1 MMSRDLHFNHLPD
14 SILLHILNFLPR
26 WEFAIAA
33 QVSKRWQRVS
43 SDGALWRILQLESKN
58 EDNIKE
64 IITKRSC
71 SLLTQLNLIKCSL
84 TPEFMVTL
92 TGICTQMKEL
102 TLQKCFFTRQKR
114 RFRLHILRKLKTLD
128 ARLLRGNV
136 SFVLRLLRCTPNLE
150 ILAVDET
157 IGYNWNGRILQKMS
171 QIRLL
176 DLCRCVEVTD
186 EDVEI
191 MADSCPRLES
201 LLLTKCFKIRGYSLP
216 VLLCNCKMLKTLS
229 LAYTR
234 VTDDCLRKC
243 SWKNSSLTEIDF
255 SSCYFISSRGLD
267 TLFSNQTD
275 MKYVNLS
282 NCSEHSVVTPRILS
296 DMVRFKS
303 LEVLNLDDGF
313 VTSAGNE
320 ELICKI
326 AQNCPN
332 ISCLVVGVTLK
343 TASCLERCLRC
354 LTELR
359 RFGISYYPEHDD
371 LPIIDSYREEVPPNG
386 FGLDMILKNL
396 ATYCHKLEALQL
408 SGYQDRECETITN
421 AFVHLLRN
429 CKNLSRICSFG
440 GNTDIL
446 VMAADAEMQTSR
458 QDVRLI
464 KPTML
469 FPTPRSVTPPPG
481 LCFDRVVYYKESSTI
496 DDPWRGPFVYEVQRN
511 RRFWLDD
518 TYGS

>member
-1 MMSRDLHFNHLPD
+1 MMGRHLHFNHLPD

-26 WEFAIAA
+26 WELAIAA

-43 SDGALWRILQLESKN
+43 YDGALWRILELESKS

-114 RFRLHILRKLKTLD
+114 RFRLHVLRKLRTLD

-136 SFVLRLLRCTPNLE
+136 SFVLRLLRCIPNLE

-157 IGYNWNGRILQKMS
+157 IGSNWNGRILKKMS

-176 DLCRCVEVTD
+176 DLCRCVELTD

-191 MADSCPRLES
+191 IAHNCPRLES

-216 VLLCNCKMLKTLS
+216 VLMCNCKMLKTLS

-234 VTDDCLRKC
+234 VTDDCLREC

-255 SSCYFISSRGLD
+255 SSCYYISSRGLD

-275 MKYVNLS
+275 LKYMNLS
-282 NCSEHSVVTPRILS
+282 NCSEHSAVTPRILS

-313 VTSAGNE
+313 VTFAENE

-332 ISCLVVGVTLK
+332 ISSLVLGVTLK
-343 TASCLERCLRC
+343 TASCLERSLRC

-359 RFGISYYPEHDD
+359 RFGISHYPGYGDIH
-371 LPIIDSYREEVPPNG
+371 IMNSHREEVPPNG
-386 FGLDMILKNL
+386 FGLDMILNNL

-408 SGYQDRECETITN
+408 SGYQDR
-421 AFVHLLRN
+421 V
-429 CKNLSRICSFG
+429 
-440 GNTDIL
+440 
-446 VMAADAEMQTSR
+446 
-458 QDVRLI
+458 
-464 KPTML
+464 
-469 FPTPRSVTPPPG
+469 
-481 LCFDRVVYYKESSTI
+481 
-496 DDPWRGPFVYEVQRN
+496 
-511 RRFWLDD
+511 
-518 TYGS
+518 